1 LNTDASATPWRYPGD
16 GPLEL
21 LFERPR
27 LPRFDLPAP
36 LVSAYG
42 GGLGFDRPRILANFV
57 ASVDGVVALPL
68 EGESGHVISR
78 GSEPDRFVM
87 GLLRTCADAVMV
99 GAGTFRKASHDHFCA
114 EAIYPE
120 GAALFSEARKRLGL
134 EPRPRLVVVS
144 GSGSIDPTEPSL
156 ESALIVTTPAGE
168 ASLRRRVASTT
179 RVVPLLPNELNGA
192 NIAALLRAEG
202 LRVVLTEGGPSLFAE
217 LVLERIIDELFVT
230 TSPALFGRFKEDG
243 RKSLADGRDLAGSPL
258 ELLSARRHG
267 SYLFCRYALHV
278 AKGA

>member
-1 LNTDASATPWRYPGD
+1 
-16 GPLEL
+16 L

-87 GLLRTCADAVMV
+87 GLLRSCADAVMV